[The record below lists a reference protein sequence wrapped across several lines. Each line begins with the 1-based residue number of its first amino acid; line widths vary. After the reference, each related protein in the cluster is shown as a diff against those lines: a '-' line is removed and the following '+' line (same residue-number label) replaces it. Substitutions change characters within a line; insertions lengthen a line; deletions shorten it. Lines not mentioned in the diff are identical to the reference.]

1 MRIDKVK
8 KNIRSTALVYLI
20 KIVLQF
26 IVRMILVKI
35 LPVEYLGINGLFTNI
50 LAVLSLSELGIGPA
64 MVFSLYK
71 PLAVNDTN
79 TVCAIMSVFKKSY
92 IVIGLLILVSGFC
105 LTPWLDFFL
114 KEQPDINH
122 LQWIYLIFV
131 LDTGISY
138 FYSYKRSLLIADQKQ
153 NIANFYQGLMQIIL
167 GCCQCVFLI
176 FTESYWS
183 FIILKVIA
191 TLLENI
197 LVARRVDV
205 LYPYL
210 KNKNMYCLSNYIKKD
225 ITKNVKALFF
235 GKLGG
240 IVVFSST
247 NIIISK
253 YIGLSVVG
261 LYSNYLLIINAV
273 NAFLNQ
279 LYGALTASIGNLA
292 VLGTDEKKLEVFKVL
307 NFITASIAAYISI
320 GFYLFFNPVII
331 MWLGKE
337 YIFSTDIVIL
347 ISINFYLTTMRKP
360 SQIFEDAFGLFWQK
374 RYMPIPEIIINLTTS
389 LIGAKYFGLIG
400 ILLAVTVSTILVPL
414 WFEPYVILKNRLRYS
429 FFDFW
434 KNFLWYCFFTFVIG
448 FILDYIYCYWNPNND
463 IVSFA
468 LEIIA
473 YTVLFNIIWIMI
485 FYNKQEFKYLK
496 NTIIKKHDSQK

>member
-8 KNIRSTALVYLI
+8 KNIRSTALVYVI

-26 IVRMILVKI
+26 LVRMIFVKI

-64 MVFSLYK
+64 MVYSLYK
-71 PLAVNDTN
+71 PLAINDTHN
-79 TVCAIMSVFKKSY
+79 VRAIMSLFKKSY
-92 IVIGLLILVSGFC
+92 IIIGLLILVSGFC
-105 LTPWLDFFL
+105 ITPWLDFFL
-114 KEQPDINH
+114 KEKPDIEH

-167 GCCQCVFLI
+167 GCFQCIFLLC
-176 FTESYWS
+176 TESYWS

-191 TLLENI
+191 TLVENI
-197 LVARRVDV
+197 LVAYRVDK

-210 KNKNMYCLSNYIKKD
+210 KNKNNSNINNLDHYVKQD
-225 ITKNVKALFF
+225 IIKNVKALFF

-253 YIGLSVVG
+253 YIGLSIVG

-273 NAFLNQ
+273 NSFLNQ

-320 GFYLFFNPVII
+320 GFYLFFNVVISL
-331 MWLGKE
+331 WLGKE
-337 YIFSTDIVIL
+337 YIFSTDIVLL

-374 RYMPIPEIIINLTTS
+374 RFMPIPEIIVNLLTS
-389 LIGAKYFGLIG
+389 IIGAQYFGLIG
-400 ILLAVTVSTILVPL
+400 ILLALTISTILVPL
-414 WFEPYVILKNRLRYS
+414 WFEPYIILKNRIKYPYLSFWRRYAVYCIVTIFIGYVANIINTHIFNLETLGNLLGAICIYTFAFILIWMIVFCNYSELRY
-429 FFDFW
+429 
-434 KNFLWYCFFTFVIG
+434 L
-448 FILDYIYCYWNPNND
+448 
-463 IVSFA
+463 
-468 LEIIA
+468 
-473 YTVLFNIIWIMI
+473 
-485 FYNKQEFKYLK
+485 KQV
-496 NTIIKKHDSQK
+496 IIKR

>member
-8 KNIRSTALVYLI
+8 KNIRSTALVYVI

-26 IVRMILVKI
+26 LVRMIFVKI

-64 MVFSLYK
+64 MVYSLYK
-71 PLAVNDTN
+71 PLAINDTH
-79 TVCAIMSVFKKSY
+79 TVRAIMSLFKKSY
-92 IVIGLLILVSGFC
+92 IIIGLLILVSGFC
-105 LTPWLDFFL
+105 ITPWLDFFL
-114 KEQPDINH
+114 KEKPDIEH

-167 GCCQCVFLI
+167 GCFQCIFLLC
-176 FTESYWS
+176 TESYWS

-191 TLLENI
+191 TLVENI
-197 LVARRVDV
+197 LVAHKVDK
-205 LYPYL
+205 LYLYL
-210 KNKNMYCLSNYIKKD
+210 KNKSNSNINNLDRYVKQD
-225 ITKNVKALFF
+225 IIKNVKALFF

-253 YIGLSVVG
+253 YIGLSIVG

-273 NAFLNQ
+273 NSFLNQ

-320 GFYLFFNPVII
+320 GFYLFFNVVISL
-331 MWLGKE
+331 WLGKE
-337 YIFSTDIVIL
+337 YIFSTDIVLL

-374 RYMPIPEIIINLTTS
+374 RFMPIPEIIVNLVTS
-389 LIGAKYFGLIG
+389 IIGAQYFGLIG
-400 ILLAVTVSTILVPL
+400 ILLALTISTVLVPL
-414 WFEPYVILKNRLRYS
+414 WFEPYIILKNRIKYSYLSFWRRYAVYCIVTIFIGYIINIINTHMFKLETLRNLLGAICIYTFAFILIWMIVFRNYSELRY
-429 FFDFW
+429 
-434 KNFLWYCFFTFVIG
+434 L
-448 FILDYIYCYWNPNND
+448 
-463 IVSFA
+463 
-468 LEIIA
+468 
-473 YTVLFNIIWIMI
+473 
-485 FYNKQEFKYLK
+485 KQV
-496 NTIIKKHDSQK
+496 IIKR